1 VEFLKGLDIAF
12 HMHLIILCKMRIIIL
27 DQFLVLHHLL
37 YKLSALSANNRF
49 DIWALTGRK
58 KFNFWSINMM
68 QWACIVWW
76 MQDDEYLASLAADR
90 EKEMKAIEEAEA
102 HRLQEEVARKA
113 ALEEE
118 RRKEE
123 ESRRQL
129 EEAQVLFFIYFLC

>member
-1 VEFLKGLDIAF
+1 
-12 HMHLIILCKMRIIIL
+12 
-27 DQFLVLHHLL
+27 
-37 YKLSALSANNRF
+37 
-49 DIWALTGRK
+49 
-58 KFNFWSINMM
+58 MM